1 MKGRRGQSSERV
13 DLALF
18 ILRAVI
24 GVVFIAHGW
33 QKLFIF
39 GPAGAGA
46 GFASMGVPFP
56 NIMGPVVGVIECL
69 GGIALI
75 FGVLT
80 QLASLALACDVAG
93 AMIFFH
99 AKHGFFV
106 PMGIEFV
113 LSLLAAA
120 VALGLAGAGEYSIDA
135 FVARR
140 RADAAVQPTY
150 RSQSR

>member
-1 MKGRRGQSSERV
+1 MKGRRGQSTQHI

-18 ILRAVI
+18 ILRIVI

-33 QKLFIF
+33 QKLFTF

-56 NIMGPVVGVIECL
+56 NIMGPIVGVIEIL
-69 GGIALI
+69 GGVALI
-75 FGVLT
+75 FGMLT
-80 QLASLALACDVAG
+80 QLASLCLACDVAG
-93 AMIFFH
+93 AIIFFH

-106 PMGIEFV
+106 PAGVEFV
-113 LSLLAAA
+113 LSLLAAV

-135 FVARR
+135 LVARR

>member
-1 MKGRRGQSSERV
+1 MNGRRKSSQHI

-18 ILRAVI
+18 VLRLVI

-46 GFASMGVPFP
+46 GFAAMGVPLP
-56 NIMGPVVGVIECL
+56 SIMGPLVGVVECVC
-69 GGIALI
+69 GAAVI

-80 QLASLALACDVAG
+80 RVTSLALACDVLG
-93 AMIFFH
+93 AIVFFH

-113 LSLLAAA
+113 LTLFGSAITLW
-120 VALGLAGAGEYSIDA
+120 LAGPGEFSIDA
-135 FVARR
+135 LVARR